1 MNKDISAE
9 PFSDLLSQSQDL
21 QIQQPFLT
29 SRSQNICFVNLNQ
42 NKSIILN
49 EKSVNLYE
57 NIPKASSFL
66 NEKSKQQNEN
76 FQTNSLSNFNDM
88 TPLDYTITIENQDLK
103 KVQIAQQDL

>member
-66 NEKSKQQNEN
+66 NEKSK
-76 FQTNSLSNFNDM
+76 L
-88 TPLDYTITIENQDLK
+88 
-103 KVQIAQQDL
+103 